1 MGGCRALPAA
11 PQQLL
16 PHRWATKPQ
25 EQSCG
30 LGSGDRGG
38 SCPLGRPAALGEP
51 GPRTGLRGCRGAAG
65 CSQPWVLPTAMGH
78 TPGCPHPAGQRR
90 SRNFL
95 SSIALKGSEEG
106 KRRQSHSRGTA
117 PHSPT
122 GEPVAGQGH
131 RQPLP
136 GRGCNSTTRQ
146 PPSYHPAFPAPQARS
161 LQPGEISLPGGISE
175 RRQLFPLKPGELQRK
190 AELSTPRLR
199 QRTLTHPGSPA
210 QSRQPQQT
218 AQEGGFVA
226 GAGGTELSRD
236 TGKGPWEGLARLGWV
251 GMGRGQ
257 SCPPSARESAFQASL
272 GGLYPQRA
280 ITRVGLYPRH
290 SQGAANTFPQLH
302 DGSCVCWELAGR
314 ANGRTSPP
322 LSPCIQARL
331 PPPTSRTW

>member
-25 EQSCG
+25 EQSCS

-38 SCPLGRPAALGEP
+38 CCPLGQPAALGEP
-51 GPRTGLRGCRGAAG
+51 GPRTGPRSCRGAAG

-236 TGKGPWEGLARLGWV
+236 TGKGLWECLARLRG
-251 GMGRGQ
+251 GHGQGTELPPISAGIGFSGKSGRAL
-257 SCPPSARESAFQASL
+257 SPESHHE
-272 GGLYPQRA
+272 GGAVPQ
-280 ITRVGLYPRH
+280 
-290 SQGAANTFPQLH
+290 PQP
-302 DGSCVCWELAGR
+302 GSC
-314 ANGRTSPP
+314 
-322 LSPCIQARL
+322 QHL
-331 PPPTSRTW
+331 PPAPRWKLRVLGARGTS